1 MSQSFL
7 TQLEWR
13 FATKSFDP
21 GKKVSDAD
29 LALIL
34 RAIRMA
40 PTSAGLQPFHVFVI
54 TEPRLRE
61 MIRESSGGQAQVTD
75 ASHLLIFCVRS
86 DVHERI
92 NAYIDAVDPD
102 HTLDDEKRALI
113 ESRMKKMMGTR
124 SGKDLSEWAA
134 RQTYLA
140 MGFALAACAELGVDS
155 CPMEGFNTEEVDA
168 ILALPAHLN
177 SVAYITL
184 GYRAGPPTKAKV
196 RFPEDELFTKK

>member
-1 MSQSFL
+1 MPTSFL
-7 TQLEWR
+7 AQLDWR

-21 GKKVSDAD
+21 NKKVSDAD

-34 RAIRMA
+34 KAIRMA

-54 TEPRLRE
+54 TDPVLRAK
-61 MIRESSGGQAQVTD
+61 IKESSGGQAQVAD

-92 NAYIDAVDPD
+92 SAYIGIAHPD
-102 HTLDDEKRALI
+102 NTIDEERRLLI
-113 ESRMKKMMGTR
+113 ETRMKKMMGTR

-140 MGFALAACAELGVDS
+140 MGFGLAACAELGIDS

-168 ILALPAHLN
+168 LLHLPPHLN
-177 SVAYITL
+177 AVAYVTL
-184 GYRAGPPTKAKV
+184 GYRTEDPARAKV

>member
-7 TQLEWR
+7 TQLDWR

-54 TEPRLRE
+54 TDPILRSK
-61 MIRESSGGQAQVTD
+61 IKESSGGQAQVTD

-102 HTLDDEKRALI
+102 HALEDEKRALI

-124 SGKDLSEWAA
+124 TGKDLSEWAA

-140 MGFALAACAELGVDS
+140 MGFALAACAELGIDS
-155 CPMEGFNTEEVDA
+155 CPMEGFTTEEVDA
-168 ILALPAHLN
+168 LLNLPPYLH
-177 SVAYITL
+177 SVAYVTL
-184 GYRAGPPTKAKV
+184 GYRAGDPVKAKV

>member
-1 MSQSFL
+1 MSRSFL
-7 TQLEWR
+7 TQLDWR

-21 GKKVSDAD
+21 KKKVSESD

-54 TEPRLRE
+54 TEPGLRAK
-61 MIRESSGGQAQVTD
+61 IKESSRGQAQVTD

-92 NAYIDAVDPD
+92 SAYMNIAYPAD
-102 HTLDDEKRALI
+102 TLDEEKRVLI
-113 ESRMKKMMGTR
+113 EERMKKMMGTR

-134 RQTYLA
+134 RQTYIA
-140 MGFALAACAELGVDS
+140 MGFGLAACAELGIDS
-155 CPMEGFNTEEVDA
+155 CPMEGFNTAEVDA
-168 ILALPAHLN
+168 LLDLPPSL
-177 SVAYITL
+177 SSIVYVTL
-184 GYRAGPPTKAKV
+184 GYRTEDPAKEKV
-196 RFPEDELFTKK
+196 RFSEEELFTSK